1 MSESFEGGCSCR
13 AVRYAMTRRPIVV
26 HGCHCT
32 WCQRETGSAFA
43 TNAVIESDQVVVQG
57 EVELVLT
64 PSASG
69 KGQRVARCPQC
80 RVALWSHYSNAGDP
94 IRFVRVG
101 TLDEAGRFPPDIH
114 IFTSTKQPWV
124 VLPAGVPAFAE
135 FYNAKELWPP
145 ESLLRWK
152 AAKSA
157 G

>member
-13 AVRYAMTRRPIVV
+13 AVRYTMKRRPIVV
-26 HGCHCT
+26 HGCHCS

-69 KGQRVARCPQC
+69 KGQRIARCPKC

-101 TLDEAGRFPPDIH
+101 TLDEPGRFPPDIH
-114 IFTSTKQPWV
+114 IFTSTKQSWV

-135 FYNAKELWPP
+135 FYNARELWPA
-145 ESLLRWK
+145 ESLMRWK
-152 AAKSA
+152 AAKS
-157 G
+157 GS